1 MLTEVRKV
9 GMFQQKR
16 RRGDVTKVA
25 TLTGY
30 SISHT
35 SNVLGGRRI
44 NSSIT
49 STAYRRSRNRVP
61 NLKLLD
67 A

>member
-16 RRGDVTKVA
+16 RRGDITKVA
-25 TLTGY
+25 IATGY

-35 SNVLGGRRI
+35 SNVLGGRR
-44 NSSIT
+44 NNRYIT
-49 STAYRRSRNRVP
+49 STAYRRSRHRVL
-61 NLKLLD
+61 NLKFLD
-67 A
+67 V